1 MNFHKISYGQNL
13 LCAQIW
19 TCFLSS
25 DKSTTTD
32 LKLNPKVAPAGLA
45 DKPRRN
51 KLLTEGHSCCEGFTE
66 AFIFKKKSCG
76 IGKGRGVPEAG
87 SCLLQRNIGSQGGT
101 LRRVLADLLRLA
113 KFSPPTSST
122 MPSLTRYKESNI
134 LVPYLLCCSFL
145 FSPATL

>member
-51 KLLTEGHSCCEGFTE
+51 KLIRGSLLLCF
-66 AFIFKKKSCG
+66 
-76 IGKGRGVPEAG
+76 GKGRKGPEAG
-87 SCLLQRNIGSQGGT
+87 SCLLQRNIGSQGGA